1 MATTPIVVLHIGPL
15 DADRKA
21 YPLRYFAETDYAN
34 PAAEEWILSAPIED
48 DTRTWSRQK
57 ILARIEDRDPALPK
71 AREIGEY
78 LASLVEIGR
87 VGAAWKARRQAVRGQ
102 GHGAL
107 RVALDVEA
115 KELRAL
121 PWELMFSD
129 NTWLFRDLEVPMYR
143 AVRSPN
149 QPEPEALPLRVL
161 VVVGA
166 TDEEK
171 DGIKWDREI
180 EGLRRGLRASG
191 AEVELE
197 EAIRPDSG
205 ALVTMI
211 ERVKPHVFHFI
222 GHGEMAGNPIEPAL
236 VFSNGHVRYWKASDM
251 RQDFAQAGWRPPVVL
266 FNACRSAAA
275 KENATELARVLIE
288 DGTCCVVGMQGD
300 IQGAAS
306 AAFAASLYASIVK
319 YSPIDVAI
327 AAARIAVNRAVND
340 TRDWALPAVYVS
352 CAPDEALPSTF
363 VPNAQAVIE
372 QFARRYRELADFVDR
387 RDERREVCSMFL
399 GGNQQGLRHNLVVL
413 YGSSKIGKS
422 DLVRWCTRHLAL
434 RGRNVHYV
442 DLKTSGNSGATEDV
456 LGAIRRGAPGAPDAT
471 LGALP
476 DVPFRVFDRKLE
488 ALKSKKPEGSSEPI
502 GQLCATFMDGLRELT
517 RTDEWLIILDHFEFK
532 PRDPHDPRDLYV
544 MIELTDFEAYLKDA
558 VFVPVADGQLPN
570 LKLLLVMRDD
580 EVRDNAGGIVGKT
593 KIHIQPWD
601 GKLFEWLA
609 RQFVI
614 EALEKDR
621 DTTEQVLAMYEKKR
635 IDGQW
640 RPTQLGEVRTA
651 VDVMVPK

>member
-1 MATTPIVVLHIGPL
+1 MAPTPIVVLHIGPL

-21 YPLRYFAETDYAN
+21 YPLRYFAETDHAN
-34 PAAEEWILSAPIED
+34 PAAEEWIFSAPIED
-48 DTRTWSRQK
+48 DTRTWSRQRV
-57 ILARIEDRDPALPK
+57 LARIESHDPALPK

-78 LASLVEIGR
+78 LASLVEIGT
-87 VGAAWKARRQAVRGQ
+87 VGAAWKARRQAARGQ

-107 RVALDVEA
+107 RVALGVEA

-143 AVRSPN
+143 AVQSPN
-149 QPEPEALPLRVL
+149 RPRPEALPLRVL

-171 DGIKWDREI
+171 EGIKWDREL
-180 EGLRRGLRASG
+180 EDLRRGLRASG

-211 ERVKPHVFHFI
+211 QRVKPHVFHFI

-300 IQGAAS
+300 IQGAA
-306 AAFAASLYASIVK
+306 AAVFAASLYASIVK
-319 YSPIDVAI
+319 CSPIDVAI
-327 AAARIAVNRAVND
+327 AAARIAVNRVVSD

-363 VPNAQAVIE
+363 AVPNAQAVIR
-372 QFARRYRELADFVDR
+372 QFERRYRELADFVDR
-387 RDERREVCSMFL
+387 RDERREVCAMFL
-399 GGNQQGLRHNLVVL
+399 GGNQQRLRHNLVVL
-413 YGSSKIGKS
+413 YGSSEIGKS

-442 DLKTSGNSGATEDV
+442 DLKTTENSGATKDV
-456 LGAIRRGAPGAPDAT
+456 LGAIRRGAPGASDAT

-488 ALKSKKPEGSSEPI
+488 ALESEKPEGGAEPI
-502 GQLCATFMDGLRELT
+502 GQLCATFTDGLRELT

-532 PRDPHDPRDLYV
+532 RRDRDGT
-544 MIELTDFEAYLKDA
+544 IELKDFEAYLKDA

-580 EVRDNAGGIVGKT
+580 EVQRDAGGIVGQA

-621 DTTEQVLAMYEKKR
+621 DTTVQVLAMYEKKK

-640 RPTQLGEVRTA
+640 RPTQLGEVRTV